1 MRQSHS
7 YSPQSPLRSK
17 IIFGTNL
24 GHVPA
29 AATSTDVVPADGG
42 ASDNP
47 ASEIS
52 GDEIPDS
59 GVASNLAEAKAT
71 VFAIE
76 AAENGG
82 RESVEVILRLKTR
95 LKNVA
100 GFEPRPFIVSL
111 VQMSSPVH
119 I

>member
-1 MRQSHS
+1 MHTTTSTAS
-7 YSPQSPLRSK
+7 SK
-17 IIFGTNL
+17 SSQIEIKNNFRTNL
-24 GHVPA
+24 DHVPA

-42 ASDNP
+42 ASGNP

-82 RESVEVILRLKTR
+82 RESVEVILRLRTR

-100 GFEPRPFIVSL
+100 GFEL
-111 VQMSSPVH
+111 
-119 I
+119 